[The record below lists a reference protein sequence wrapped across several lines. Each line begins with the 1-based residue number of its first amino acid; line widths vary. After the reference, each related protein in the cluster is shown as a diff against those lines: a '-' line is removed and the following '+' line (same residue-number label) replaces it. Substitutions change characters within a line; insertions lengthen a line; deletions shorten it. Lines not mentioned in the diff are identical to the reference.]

1 MSHLIQSIDID
12 GTRYC
17 VKHGASTPKW
27 RTVSLLS
34 DDAELT
40 GAEDDDEWR
49 VVGDLSAQ
57 GYINFAT
64 CCLWK
69 ATIRATNTNPES
81 EKAVSVYINEDL
93 IEEVFFYDE
102 GSVYIVID
110 LNDLGL
116 MGRACGNQWQ
126 IYASF
131 AYNDTGSSEELLIE
145 IIDVTFG
152 PPV

>member
-1 MSHLIQSIDID
+1 MSHLIQTIDID

-27 RTVSLLS
+27 RTVSFLS
-34 DDAELT
+34 DVMELVD
-40 GAEDDDEWR
+40 AEDDDEWR
-49 VVGDLSAQ
+49 VVGDFSAQ
-57 GYINFAT
+57 GYIDFAT

-69 ATIRATNTNPES
+69 ATIRATNANLES
-81 EKAVSVYINEDL
+81 EKAVFVYINGAL

-102 GSVYIVID
+102 GSVDIVID
-110 LNDLGL
+110 LNALGL

-126 IYASF
+126 IYAAFTSNF
-131 AYNDTGSSEELLIE
+131 TEAPEELLIE
-145 IIDVTFG
+145 IVDVTFG

>member
-1 MSHLIQSIDID
+1 MSHLIQSIDIE

-49 VVGDLSAQ
+49 VAGDFSAL

-69 ATIRATNTNPES
+69 ATIRATNTNLES
-81 EKAVSVYINEDL
+81 EKAVFVYINEAL

-102 GSVYIVID
+102 GSVDIVID

-126 IYASF
+126 IYAAFS
-131 AYNDTGSSEELLIE
+131 YNETESPEELLIE
-145 IIDVTFG
+145 IINVTFG